1 MGSAPPSPLRRVL
14 RATEY
19 FTLAFGCII
28 GVGWLVV
35 ISLALAVVAAWGLAW
50 YLWLVVAGWLGLGL
64 LLWSRRRAFTST
76 P

>member
-1 MGSAPPSPLRRVL
+1 VRGLGL
-14 RATEY
+14 
-19 FTLAFGCII
+19 
-28 GVGWLVV
+28 VGAV

-64 LLWSRRRAFTST
+64 WLWSRRRAFPSS

>member
-1 MGSAPPSPLRRVL
+1 
-14 RATEY
+14 
-19 FTLAFGCII
+19 
-28 GVGWLVV
+28 V

-64 LLWSRRRAFTST
+64 LLWSRRRAFPST